1 MIMDD
6 GKIIELYW
14 SRSESAL
21 RETETKYRNY
31 LMTVARNILQDEED
45 AAECVNDAL
54 LAAWNTIPP
63 SRPEMLQTY
72 LGKLVR
78 NSALDRWRRLSSE
91 KRGGGRV
98 AEALDEISQ
107 AADSAQLDDTITDR
121 IVINDVIRDFLMNL
135 KESERSMFMKRYW
148 YFMSTPEIAEDM
160 RISEVNVR
168 VTLYRCR
175 KRLADMLKKEGLEYD
190 K

>member
-6 GKIIELYW
+6 EKIIELYW

-21 RETETKYRNY
+21 RETETKYRSY

-78 NSALDRWRRLSSE
+78 NSALDRWRRAKTE
-91 KRGGGRV
+91 KRGNGNV
-98 AEALDEISQ
+98 TEALEELAELSDGASMEDAVIGRIDLS
-107 AADSAQLDDTITDR
+107 SLMREFLRSLREKDR
-121 IVINDVIRDFLMNL
+121 RVFI
-135 KESERSMFMKRYW
+135 KRYW
-148 YFMSTPEIAEDM
+148 YFMSVREISEDM
-160 RISEVNVR
+160 GLTESNVR
-168 VTLYRCR
+168 VTLHRCR
-175 KRLADMLKKEGLEYD
+175 KALKDRLDQGGFEL
-190 K
+190 